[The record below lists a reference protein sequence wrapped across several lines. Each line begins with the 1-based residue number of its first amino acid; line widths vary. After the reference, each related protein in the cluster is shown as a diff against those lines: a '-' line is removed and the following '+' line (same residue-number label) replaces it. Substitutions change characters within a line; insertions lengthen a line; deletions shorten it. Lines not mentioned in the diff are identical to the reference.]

1 MHDRYL
7 LPSGEEKM
15 RITVLVENTRLEN
28 RQDLSAEHGL
38 SLHVYRDDKQIL
50 FDTGA
55 TEAFS
60 ENAEKLGVNIQQV
73 DMVVISHHHYDHGG
87 GLAHFLEANQRAKI
101 YLRQCDEREYY
112 FRALG
117 IINKYVGLDRSLFQR
132 YADRFDFVDGF
143 TEISPAVFILTEI
156 GKPYPLP
163 KGNRHL
169 FAQQGSTRELDS
181 FEHELIM
188 VIQEKE
194 GLVVFTGCSHS
205 GILNM
210 VDTVVKRFPG
220 VRIKAVLGGFHL
232 IGLPILN
239 TMAGSKREVEG
250 IGKEML
256 KYPIDKLYTG
266 HCTGMKAYRVL
277 KGVLGEKLE
286 HFPTGG
292 SIEV

>member
-1 MHDRYL
+1 
-7 LPSGEEKM
+7 M

-28 RQDLSAEHGL
+28 RKDLIAEHGL
-38 SLHVYRDDKQIL
+38 SLHIYRDDKQIL

-60 ENAEKLGVNIQQV
+60 TNAEKLGVHIQQV
-73 DMVVISHHHYDHGG
+73 DMVIISHHHFDHGG
-87 GLAHFLEANQRAKI
+87 GLAHFFEANQKAKV
-101 YLRQCDEREYY
+101 YLRQCEKKEYY
-112 FRALG
+112 FRVWG
-117 IINKYVGLDRSLFQR
+117 IINKYIGLDKGLFKR
-132 YADRFDFVDGF
+132 YANRFDFVNEF
-143 TEISPAVFILTEI
+143 TEISPGIFILTRI

-169 FAQQGSTRELDS
+169 FAQRSSTRELDR

-188 VIQEKE
+188 VIQEEE

-205 GILNM
+205 GLLNM
-210 VDTVVKRFPG
+210 IDTVAKRFPG
-220 VRIKAVLGGFHL
+220 VRIKAVFGGFHL

-250 IGKEML
+250 IAKEIL

-266 HCTGMKAYRVL
+266 HCTGMKAYQVL
-277 KGVLGEKLE
+277 KGILGEKLE
-286 HFPTGG
+286 HFPTG
-292 SIEV
+292 SSVEV